1 MKRVLFLY
9 ATKSSGHRRAADA
22 IRNQLAALDPS
33 VKTTG
38 MDFFTHH
45 YPHLSPFFFRM
56 YVDLMRSL
64 PHVWDYLYD
73 HPDIAA
79 ATKELR
85 AFLNLLNVPKL
96 RTLVRREKPDAI
108 VCTQSVPAGFLA
120 QEKRKN
126 RIAVPLFAVITD
138 FVANPYWPVTHMD
151 GYFVPHDDIRQQLMA
166 RGVPAQRIMVTG
178 IPIDASFAAAHDRAA
193 ARSRL
198 GIRPSETAVLVMG
211 GNHGLGQIETA
222 VHALADCMAPVH
234 TIVVTGHNR
243 ALQRR
248 LMKRYAARRS
258 VTVLGISNAI
268 AELMDAADVLISKPG
283 GLTSSEALA
292 KRLPMIMVAPLPGQ
306 EERNAEFLVR
316 HRVALR
322 CTDVKSLGRM
332 VVDLFSRPA
341 SLRRM
346 KEQALALGR
355 PHAARVAASH
365 IMNAVKSV

>member
-9 ATKSSGHRRAADA
+9 ATKNSGHKRAADA
-22 IRNQLAALDPS
+22 IRHELARLDPAIR
-33 VKTTG
+33 TTG

-64 PHVWDYLYD
+64 PHVWDYVYD

-120 QEKRKN
+120 QEKKKN

-138 FVANPYWPVTHMD
+138 FVANPYWPVTHVD
-151 GYFVPHDDIRQQLMA
+151 GYFVPHEDIRQQLMA
-166 RGVPAQRIMVTG
+166 RGVPSQRIMVTG
-178 IPIDASFAAAHDRAA
+178 IPIDAAFAVEHDRAA
-193 ARSRL
+193 ARARL
-198 GIRPSETAVLVMG
+198 SIRPSETAVLVMG
-211 GNHGLGQIETA
+211 GSHGLGQIEGA
-222 VHALADCMAPVH
+222 VHALSDSGAPLH
-234 TIVVTGHNR
+234 TIVVAGHNR

-248 LMKRYAARRS
+248 LIKRYAAHRS
-258 VTVLGISNAI
+258 LTVIGVSTAV

-292 KRLPMIMVAPLPGQ
+292 KGLPMIMVAPLPGQ

-322 CTDVKSLGRM
+322 CTDVKSLGLM
-332 VVDLFSRPA
+332 VGDLFGHPA
-341 SLRRM
+341 TLRRM
-346 KEQALALGR
+346 KAQALTLGR
-355 PHAARVAASH
+355 PHAARDAASH